1 MCYFS
6 SYWSPH
12 GEATNVVEA
21 AGPPDLVYAPVTE
34 APTIFEDLVNRIGD
48 IGLQWHRERL
58 LAHVAANAAFVEKT
72 LRDLPVASDEKRE
85 SAVVISAGP
94 SVHKYNVPATL
105 VGSGYRGSVVAVDGS
120 MIKCLQNGLVPD
132 YVLTLDP
139 HPTRIVR
146 WFGDPDFE
154 ENTRG
159 DDYFSRQD
167 LDVEFRRNSILKN
180 LESIE
185 LVNRHARDIRLILCT
200 TAPANVVARVRS
212 AGFDI
217 YWWNPLVDDP
227 TEADS
232 LTRRMYQLVKAPCMN
247 TGGTVG
253 TAAWVFAER
262 YVKATEIAVTGMDLG
277 YHMETPITHT
287 QTYYELHDH
296 VEDESDLEKLFPR
309 SVFPLTGEEFFT
321 DPTYA
326 WYRRNMLDLLQQS
339 RTPTYNCSGAG
350 TLFGPG
356 IELMHLD
363 DFLERRRS

>member
-1 MCYFS
+1 VLFFIILKAPRRS
-6 SYWSPH
+6 NQRHFADWAFAPW
-12 GEATNVVEA
+12 T
-21 AGPPDLVYAPVTE
+21 PPASEVSE
-34 APTIFEDLVNRIGD
+34 IFEELVNRISD
-48 IGLQWHRERL
+48 IGMRWHRDRL
-58 LAHVAANAAFVEKT
+58 LAHVEANAALVDKT
-72 LRDLPVASDEKRE
+72 LRDLPVASGHKRK

-105 VGSGYRGSVVAVDGS
+105 RKSGYGGSVVAVDGS

-167 LDVEFRRNSILKN
+167 LDVEFRKNSIQKN
-180 LESIE
+180 LEAID
-185 LVNRHARDIRLILCT
+185 LVNRHARQIRLVLCT
-200 TAPANVVARVRS
+200 TAPANVVARARD
-212 AGFDI
+212 AGFDM

-227 TEADS
+227 TEPGS
-232 LTRRMYQLVKAPCMN
+232 LTREMYEKVNAPCMN

-253 TAAWVFAER
+253 TAAWVFADR
-262 YVKATEIAVTGMDLG
+262 YLKASEIAVTGMDLG

-287 QTYYELHDH
+287 QTYYELHEH
-296 VEDESDLEKLFPR
+296 VNDPSELQDLFPR
-309 SVFPLTGEEFFT
+309 TVFPLTGEEFFT

-326 WYRRNMLDLLQQS
+326 WYRRNMLELLGQS
-339 RTPTYNCSGAG
+339 QTPTYNCSGAG

-356 IELMHLD
+356 IELMHLA
-363 DFLERRRS
+363 DFLERHRP